1 MMLTCAFSPGR
12 LTSTPKTMHTVNT
25 NVGWYWYTGEAYLVG
40 RQTVLQPAAHASQ
53 GLRGSALQACPA
65 LPAHA

>member
-1 MMLTCAFSPGR
+1 MLDDADFSKV
-12 LTSTPKTMHTVNT
+12 LTW
-25 NVGWYWYTGEAYLVG
+25 WYIGEAYLVG
-40 RQTVLQPAAHASQ
+40 RQSVLQLAAHASR